1 MKIQAF
7 ALTAALA
14 FPFTSCEQKP
24 ASSAAVPA
32 PAAAVEVPPVPA
44 VDPKVAFGKALDDFA
59 AEVNA
64 LSPME
69 MLKKVPA
76 LLAKLESIPTTGL
89 PDDLVA
95 AFSRVTKGNHA
106 MGLIFAALP
115 SGLPSDPAEVPAYM
129 QANPEVI
136 KTMMELQ
143 TKMAPLKAEVDA
155 AEKEFEASATK
166 NGLDISNYI
175 KAGEAMNAE

>member
-32 PAAAVEVPPVPA
+32 PAAAVEAPPVPA
-44 VDPKVAFGKALDDFA
+44 VDPKVAFGKALDAFA
-59 AEVNA
+59 AELNA
-64 LSPME
+64 LRPAE
-69 MLKKVPA
+69 MVKKVPV
-76 LLAKLESIPTTGL
+76 LLTKLESIPTTGL
-89 PDDLVA
+89 PEDLVA
-95 AFSRVTKGNHA
+95 AFSRVIKGNHA
-106 MGLIFAALP
+106 MGLIFASLP
-115 SGLPSDPAEVPAYM
+115 SGLPSDPAEFPAYM
-129 QANPEVI
+129 QANPEVM

-143 TKMAPLKAEVDA
+143 TKMAPLKVEADA
-155 AEKEFEASATK
+155 AEKEFEAAATK

-175 KAGEAMNAE
+175 KAGKAMNAE